1 MSHPQIWS
9 EHYTPIVRLGAE
21 LDKCHIHDTEGSG
34 FPIRRKRQKRP
45 EKTLPIVYTYIGYR
59 WMILKIFPITGA
71 GAYKNGPEI

>member
-34 FPIRRKRQKRP
+34 FPIRPKIRTFPIRRKRQKRP
-45 EKTLPIVYTYIGYR
+45 EKTLPIVYTV
-59 WMILKIFPITGA
+59 
-71 GAYKNGPEI
+71 